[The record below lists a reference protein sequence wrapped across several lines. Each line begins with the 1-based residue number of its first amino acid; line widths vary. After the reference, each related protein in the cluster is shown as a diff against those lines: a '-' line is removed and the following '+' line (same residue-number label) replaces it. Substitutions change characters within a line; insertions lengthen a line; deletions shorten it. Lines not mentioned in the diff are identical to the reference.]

1 MKSTDLEDQ
10 QQQSLQN
17 DTLSLYLDTAYLIL
31 IFFYIIHETN
41 I

>member
-17 DTLSLYLDTAYLIL
+17 DTLSLYLDTAYLIY
-31 IFFYIIHETN
+31 IFFLYYS
-41 I
+41 

>member
-17 DTLSLYLDTAYLIL
+17 DTLSLYLDTAYLIYIY
-31 IFFYIIHETN
+31 IFILFMKL
-41 I
+41 

>member
-10 QQQSLQN
+10 QQQSLRS

-31 IFFYIIHETN
+31 IFFILFMKL
-41 I
+41 

>member
-10 QQQSLQN
+10 QQQSLRN

-31 IFFYIIHETN
+31 IFFFTLFMKL
-41 I
+41 

>member
-17 DTLSLYLDTAYLIL
+17 DTLSLYLDTAYLIYIY
-31 IFFYIIHETN
+31 IFLYYS
-41 I
+41 

>member
-31 IFFYIIHETN
+31 IFLILFMKL
-41 I
+41 

>member
-17 DTLSLYLDTAYLIL
+17 DTLSLYLDTAYLICIY
-31 IFFYIIHETN
+31 IFILFMKL
-41 I
+41 

>member
-10 QQQSLQN
+10 QQQFLQN

-31 IFFYIIHETN
+31 TFFVLFMKL
-41 I
+41 